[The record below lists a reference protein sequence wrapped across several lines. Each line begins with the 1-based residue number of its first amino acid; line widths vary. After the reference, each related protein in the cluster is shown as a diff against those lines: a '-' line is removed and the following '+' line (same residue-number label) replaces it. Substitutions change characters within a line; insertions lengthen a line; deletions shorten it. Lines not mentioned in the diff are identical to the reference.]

1 MMLQIQKK
9 LNYKNNTLKR
19 IILLNSLV
27 AIFCTGLFAFNVQDK
42 YISNTKNSKLLL
54 KPINDLNDEEYDKF
68 MLGRSF
74 FTVPWVKAPSITTA
88 RDGLGPLFNAN
99 SCISC
104 HPNNG
109 RGLLFSSENIAS
121 RAIVARLSI
130 TSDNSL
136 EHKEVLNKKG
146 YIPEPVYGNQLAIN
160 SIFGVDFEGKVNIDF
175 EEKEILFPDG
185 EKQILLKPK
194 YSLKELNYG
203 DFHKNGIVSYRIAQ
217 TLNGMGLID
226 LISDEDII
234 ANEDIDDKNG
244 DGISGKANW
253 VYSNIT
259 KKIELGKYTWKASVA
274 FLKEQ
279 VAFAA
284 SNDIG
289 LTTTIFQDENCTKF
303 QKTCNE
309 APKAKDIDLPDNR
322 LDAITYYLK
331 NIKSYSP
338 VKTKEYKDG
347 FTLFE
352 SISCSKC
359 HISSFKTNLG
369 FEIYPFSDFLLHD
382 MGEELSD
389 GRVEFLANER
399 EWRTAPLWGLALH
412 EKINKEKPRLLHD
425 GRARSFQEAILWHG
439 GEAENAKK
447 AYMNLPKEQREK
459 LIKFLEE
466 L

>member
-1 MMLQIQKK
+1 MLLIQKK
-9 LNYKNNTLKR
+9 LNYRNNSLKKV
-19 IILLNSLV
+19 ILSNSLV
-27 AIFCTGLFAFNVQDK
+27 AIFCTGLFAFNIQDN
-42 YISNTKNSKLLL
+42 YISNVKNNKLLL
-54 KPINDLNDEEYDKF
+54 NSINGLNDDEYDKF

-74 FTVPWVKAPSITTA
+74 FSIPWVKAPSITTA

-109 RGLLFSSENIAS
+109 RGILFSSDNIAS
-121 RAIVARLSI
+121 RSIVARLSI
-130 TSDNSL
+130 KSNNSL
-136 EHKEVLNKKG
+136 EHKKILNEKG
-146 YIPEPVYGNQLAIN
+146 YIPEPIYGNQLAIN
-160 SIFGVDFEGKVNIDF
+160 GIFGVDFEGKINIDF
-175 EEKEILFPDG
+175 EEKEIIFPDG

-203 DFHKNGIVSYRIAQ
+203 DLHKDSIVSYRMAQ

-226 LISDEDII
+226 LISNEDIL
-234 ANEDIDDKNG
+234 ANEDLEDKNG
-244 DGISGKANW
+244 DGIRGKANW

-289 LTTTIFQDENCTKF
+289 LTTTIFKDENCTKF
-303 QKTCNE
+303 QKACNE

-331 NIKSYSP
+331 HLKSYSAK
-338 VKTKEYKDG
+338 KTKEYEEGLAIFD
-347 FTLFE
+347 

-359 HISSFKTNLG
+359 HISSFKTKLG
-369 FEIYPFSDFLLHD
+369 FDIYPYSDFLLHD
-382 MGEELSD
+382 MGEELAD
-389 GRVEFLANER
+389 GRVEFLANEQ

-412 EKINKEKPRLLHD
+412 QKINKEKPRLLHD

-439 GEAENAKK
+439 GEAKNAKE